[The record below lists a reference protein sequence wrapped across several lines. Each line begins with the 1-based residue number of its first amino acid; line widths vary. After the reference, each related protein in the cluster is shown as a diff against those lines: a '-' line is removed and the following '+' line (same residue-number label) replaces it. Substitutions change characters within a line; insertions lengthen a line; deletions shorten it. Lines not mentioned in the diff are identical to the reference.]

1 MLQQRERIVGQA
13 EHARYVF
20 RSDLK
25 RCGAQHHSGFT
36 ELFVNNAVMQTA
48 RRTGS
53 SVAIGRDHKI
63 TACCQRGDDAI
74 LRWCTGVG
82 LEHHV
87 VDYFALIVET
97 EKFRRLQQQWARVGL
112 TIT

>member
-25 RCGAQHHSGFT
+25 RCGAQHHCGFT

-63 TACCQRGDDAI
+63 TARCQRGDDAI

>member
-1 MLQQRERIVGQA
+1 
-13 EHARYVF
+13 
-20 RSDLK
+20 
-25 RCGAQHHSGFT
+25 
-36 ELFVNNAVMQTA
+36 MQTA

-63 TACCQRGDDAI
+63 TARCQRGDDAI
-74 LRWCTGVG
+74 LRWCTGIG

-87 VDYFALIVET
+87 VDYFALVVET

>member
-1 MLQQRERIVGQA
+1 MLRQRERIVGQA

-25 RCGAQHHSGFT
+25 RCGAQHHSGFAK
-36 ELFVNNAVMQTA
+36 LFVNNAVMQTA

-63 TACCQRGDDAI
+63 TARCQRGDDAI
-74 LRWCTGVG
+74 LRWSTGIG

-87 VDYFALIVET
+87 VDYFALVVET